1 MESEKSCHIYYIYIE
16 LDTVLITYV
25 IYANISALYSGGGKQ
40 IRITKNKQKVNK
52 IKMFIANEPTKIN
65 NECVYGVGG
74 GGQGLKDNVNV
85 LWIF

>member
-1 MESEKSCHIYYIYIE
+1 
-16 LDTVLITYV
+16 
-25 IYANISALYSGGGKQ
+25 
-40 IRITKNKQKVNK
+40 
-52 IKMFIANEPTKIN
+52 MFIANEPTKIN

>member
-1 MESEKSCHIYYIYIE
+1 MPYILYIYRTRHSTNY
-16 LDTVLITYV
+16 LLT
-25 IYANISALYSGGGKQ
+25 LYMQIFLLFTHGAKQ

>member
-1 MESEKSCHIYYIYIE
+1 MQIF
-16 LDTVLITYV
+16 LLFTQ
-25 IYANISALYSGGGKQ
+25 GGKQ

-65 NECVYGVGG
+65 NECVYGVGD